1 MTRKQQKHSHKM
13 RWKVLGLLLWVAAA
27 FLTNLTRQYVCHIR
41 CTSYDLFCNNT
52 GERSF
57 QKYECWVKLLAGRS
71 LAGVLFGL
79 SPPPPVHVSDMKA
92 LEMTVT
98 GGEGERRRERGR
110 ERERTEGVDH
120 IIEDLL

>member
-1 MTRKQQKHSHKM
+1 MTRTQQKHSHKM

-27 FLTNLTRQYVCHIR
+27 FLTNFR
-41 CTSYDLFCNNT
+41 CTSYVLFCNNT